1 MFQFGATV
9 KRAAERLSVSPRE
22 VTQEDLATLDSWGP
36 YRQFNPQLP
45 TLFAHYRDERHKND
59 LQRGYDVQEGTNKFL
74 EVKQFLEKF
83 GRPPWEELSDLL
95 AEFDLDFQVAP
106 PSLRL
111 GDPIEL
117 RLQTLDG
124 KASVEFHALS
134 SGEKIL
140 FQLAT
145 ALLKV
150 DPVRAIIMRPKL
162 LLLDEMDASLHPKV
176 LHRWIGVLREKVVN
190 GLGITCILT
199 THSPITVALAP
210 EESLFEMVRAE
221 PRIAKVNKR
230 EALNRLTVGLPALS
244 VDYSGR
250 RQVFVEA
257 DTDAGSYDRLHTLLK
272 ADLQLP
278 LSLNFLSTGIKRG
291 KDELGTGCDAVRTI
305 VGKLE
310 EFGNISTFGLV
321 DWDGQAR
328 SEGRVHVL
336 AEGVHYAFDNIILH
350 PLLIGL
356 LLLMDGNP
364 PADGL
369 IKFAQAGR
377 GDPAALQAVA
387 DAVQSKLDYPEGVA
401 GTVDVQFLNGV
412 AIRTEK
418 AFCLSNG
425 HKMEEALR
433 AAFPKLKRYPLGGGK
448 LINEVIERVLGDMP
462 GFCPMPIVEAFRRLA
477 AS

>member
-1 MFQFGATV
+1 VLLPLIVMQLAPGAGVNWTLGDFIFAIMMFGAVGLAFELATRISTSWWYRGGAALGLAAGFLLIWANLAV
-9 KRAAERLSVSPRE
+9 GYIGSEDNPYNLLFFGVVAIALAGALLARFRARGMALAMLAAAIAHAAVGLGGVAAE
-22 VTQEDLATLDSWGP
+22 
-36 YRQFNPQLP
+36 
-45 TLFAHYRDERHKND
+45 
-59 LQRGYDVQEGTNKFL
+59 
-74 EVKQFLEKF
+74 
-83 GRPPWEELSDLL
+83 
-95 AEFDLDFQVAP
+95 
-106 PSLRL
+106 
-111 GDPIEL
+111 
-117 RLQTLDG
+117 
-124 KASVEFHALS
+124 
-134 SGEKIL
+134 
-140 FQLAT
+140 
-145 ALLKV
+145 
-150 DPVRAIIMRPKL
+150 
-162 LLLDEMDASLHPKV
+162 
-176 LHRWIGVLREKVVN
+176 WIGVLREKVVN

-221 PRIAKVNKR
+221 PRNAKVNKR